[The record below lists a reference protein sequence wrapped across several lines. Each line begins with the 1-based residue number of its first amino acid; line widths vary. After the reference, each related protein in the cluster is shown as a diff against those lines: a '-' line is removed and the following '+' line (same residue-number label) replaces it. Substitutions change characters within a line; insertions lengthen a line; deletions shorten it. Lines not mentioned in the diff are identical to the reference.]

1 MSLKSPEDDMP
12 SSSLFASVPEVCCEL
27 VSSLAAPPDVY
38 NLCLSSKHFHT
49 RPDTDTSESSP
60 VNKRPRR
67 AAAAKAK
74 AKMDYT
80 TPVLATRLLRE
91 SLLSSLGRVLKC
103 SESGITLGMF
113 YTYYEQH
120 VLVDVTLYESS
131 PLTSVPFVPSDALTK
146 LPEGSALI
154 AGSTMVQGQVVFSMH
169 AIFLILGYCSHSI
182 FSQLVLARL

>member
-1 MSLKSPEDDMP
+1 MP
-12 SSSLFASVPEVCCEL
+12 SSSLFASVPEVCWEL

-49 RPDTDTSESSP
+49 RTDTSESSSP
-60 VNKRPRR
+60 VSKRPRR

-74 AKMDYT
+74 AKIDYT

-91 SLLSSLGRVLKC
+91 SLLSSLGRVLKY

-120 VLVDVTLYESS
+120 VLASY
-131 PLTSVPFVPSDALTK
+131 K
-146 LPEGSALI
+146 LVERPPNI
-154 AGSTMVQGQVVFSMH
+154 
-169 AIFLILGYCSHSI
+169 CSFCSI
-182 FSQLVLARL
+182 RCFDKTPRRIGIDCRKYYGTNLSW

>member
-1 MSLKSPEDDMP
+1 MP
-12 SSSLFASVPEVCCEL
+12 SSSLFASVPEVCWEL

-49 RPDTDTSESSP
+49 RPDTDTSEGSP

-67 AAAAKAK
+67 AAAAKAN
-74 AKMDYT
+74 AKMDDT

-91 SLLSSLGRVLKC
+91 SLLSSLGRVLKY

-120 VLVDVTLYESS
+120 VLASCINSYERS
-131 PLTSVPFVPSDALTK
+131 PLISVPFVPSDALTK

-154 AGSTMVQGQVVFSMH
+154 AGSTMVQCC
-169 AIFLILGYCSHSI
+169 LGEIMKGKYDRPSDVDIYCSAANAPQVRSV
-182 FSQLVLARL
+182 SGNP

>member
-1 MSLKSPEDDMP
+1 MP
-12 SSSLFASVPEVCCEL
+12 SSSLFASVPEVCWEL

-49 RPDTDTSESSP
+49 RPDTDTSEGSP

-74 AKMDYT
+74 AKMDDT

-91 SLLSSLGRVLKC
+91 SLLSSLGRVLKY

-120 VLVDVTLYESS
+120 VLYT
-131 PLTSVPFVPSDALTK
+131 
-146 LPEGSALI
+146 I
-154 AGSTMVQGQVVFSMH
+154 
-169 AIFLILGYCSHSI
+169 
-182 FSQLVLARL
+182 

>member
-1 MSLKSPEDDMP
+1 M
-12 SSSLFASVPEVCCEL
+12 
-27 VSSLAAPPDVY
+27 Y

-74 AKMDYT
+74 AKMDT

-120 VLVDVTLYESS
+120 VLASCINSYERS
-131 PLTSVPFVPSDALTK
+131 PLISVPFVPSDALTK

-154 AGSTMVQGQVVFSMH
+154 AGSTMVQGKE
-169 AIFLILGYCSHSI
+169 
-182 FSQLVLARL
+182 